1 MITHKN
7 IRLFTFL
14 VSAVFTAALFS
25 CDREYE
31 PVFNESPDERVRQ
44 SLAAYTSMLTE
55 AEFGWKATLYTAS
68 GATFLYYFDFSD
80 DGTVA
85 MAADF
90 NETTAGDVMSGT
102 WVLKALQRPTLSF
115 DTYSYIH
122 LPADPDGDVNG
133 GEDGEGLESD
143 FEFAFEKTS
152 GDTVFLQGIQ
162 KGSSIT
168 FLKATEG
175 DAAVF
180 TGGALRD
187 MLHYISTEEGLRLTL
202 PDDKIVTVAFHPDA
216 RIMGAQY
223 LTEDEQGV
231 ESFSSAFE
239 FTTQGIALKS
249 PLQVEG
255 YTIDEFLWD
264 ADKGTYTVQLGSAS
278 EDIVSVDGLYIFEPS
293 TPLYSVIGSTYT
305 LIQVPQNSGVDPLP
319 GQSDEYIIKYN
330 QAVDNL
336 INGQFALTLN
346 EINYSFD
353 QSTQTLLV
361 DMWVT
366 QNGTR
371 FLAEYNYGYSIDENG
386 VLSFFFNDANE
397 NGWAVRSDADPL
409 LEFMETNTFR
419 VEYVGGGF
427 SLIAGIFSQENS
439 EFYFSG
445 YLGE

>member
-14 VSAVFTAALFS
+14 ASAVFATALFS
-25 CDREYE
+25 CDREYD
-31 PVFNESPDERVRQ
+31 PVFNETPDERVRQ

-55 AEFGWKATLYTAS
+55 AEFGWKATLQTAS
-68 GATFLYYFDFSD
+68 GATFLYYFDFND

-102 WVLKALQRPTLSF
+102 WVMKALQRPTLSF

-133 GEDGEGLESD
+133 GQNGEGLKSD
-143 FEFAFEKTS
+143 FEFAFAETS

-162 KGSSIT
+162 RGSSIK
-168 FLKATEG
+168 FLKATEEE
-175 DAAVF
+175 ATVF
-180 TGGALRD
+180 TSGALRD
-187 MLHYISTEEGLRLTL
+187 MLHYISAEEGLRLTL
-202 PDDKIVTVAFHPDA
+202 PDDKIVTVAFHPA
-216 RIMGAQY
+216 IRLMGAQY

-231 ESFSSAFE
+231 ESFRSSFG
-239 FTTQGIALKS
+239 FTTQGIVLTS

-255 YTIDEFLWD
+255 YTIDEFVWD
-264 ADKGTYTVQLGSAS
+264 ADKGTYTVQLGAAS

-305 LIQVPQNSGVDPLP
+305 LIQVPQNSGIDPLP
-319 GQSDEYIIKYN
+319 GQSDEYIIRYN
-330 QAVDNL
+330 QAADNL
-336 INGQFALTLN
+336 LNGQYALTLN
-346 EINYSFD
+346 EINYVFD

-361 DMWVT
+361 DVMIS

-371 FLAEYNYGYSIDENG
+371 FIAEFNYGYSIDENG
-386 VLSFFFNDANE
+386 ILTFFFNSAND
-397 NGWAVRSDADPL
+397 NGWAILGDAGPL
-409 LEFMETNTFR
+409 LDFMDTNTFK
-419 VEYVGGGF
+419 VEHVGGGF
-427 SLIAGIFSQENS
+427 SLIAGLFSQENS
-439 EFYFSG
+439 ELYFSG

>member
-1 MITHKN
+1 MIIHKN
-7 IRLFTFL
+7 IRFFILL
-14 VSAVFTAALFS
+14 ASAVFATALFS
-25 CDREYE
+25 CDREYD

-55 AEFGWKATLYTAS
+55 AEFGWKATLHTAS
-68 GATFLYYFDFSD
+68 GANFLYYFDFND

-133 GEDGEGLESD
+133 GGNGEGLKSD
-143 FEFAFEKTS
+143 FEFAFGETS

-168 FLKATEG
+168 FLPATEE
-175 DAAVF
+175 DAVVF

-187 MLHYISTEEGLRLTL
+187 MLHYISEEEGLRLTL
-202 PDDKIVTVAFHPDA
+202 PDDKIVTVAFHPVI
-216 RIMGAQY
+216 RLMGAQY

-231 ESFSSAFE
+231 ESFRSSFE
-239 FTTQGIALKS
+239 FTTRGITLKES
-249 PLQVEG
+249 LQVEG
-255 YTIDEFLWD
+255 YTVDEFVWD

-293 TPLYSVIGSTYT
+293 TPLYSVLGSSYT

-330 QAVDNL
+330 QAADNL
-336 INGQFALTLN
+336 VNGQYALTLN
-346 EINYSFD
+346 EINYIFD
-353 QSTQTLLV
+353 QSAQSLLV

-371 FLAEYNYGYSIDENG
+371 FLAEFYYGYTINEEG
-386 VLSFFFNDANE
+386 VISFFFNDANE
-397 NGWAVRSDADPL
+397 NGWAVRSDVDPL
-409 LEFMETNTFR
+409 LEFMETNTFK

-439 EFYFSG
+439 ELYFSG